1 MVGERR
7 DTVKQLSQSAVFQ
20 KLFQFKGETVSVKVF
35 LTQLRDAIK
44 KENQTSLSTYNGIL
58 QQLEDFQS
66 RVKDAMRDNI
76 STDGGK
82 TRSGVNY
89 MEKAMDVDSEEDLL
103 LPKLKF

>member
-20 KLFQFKGETVSVKVF
+20 KLFQINGKTVSVKVF

-44 KENQTSLSTYNGIL
+44 KQNQTSLSTYNGIL

-66 RVKDAMRDNI
+66 EVRNTMRGNI
-76 STDGGK
+76 STNGGK
-82 TRSGVNY
+82 TRNGVNY
-89 MEKAMDVDSEEDLL
+89 MEAMDVDSDEDLL
-103 LPKLKF
+103 FPKLKF